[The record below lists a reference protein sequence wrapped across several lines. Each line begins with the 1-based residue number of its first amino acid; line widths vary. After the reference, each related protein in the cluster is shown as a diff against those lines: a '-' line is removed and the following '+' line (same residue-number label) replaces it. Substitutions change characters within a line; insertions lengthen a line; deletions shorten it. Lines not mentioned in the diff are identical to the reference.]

1 MCRVFGTLLRPLAIE
16 EVFFQKKGGK
26 LLARS
31 SQEILSLLSEI
42 LTQQGY
48 HTPVMLWGPPGVGK
62 SQIVAQVA
70 ENHGAVIVD
79 IRLSQMEPSDLR
91 GIPFK
96 NGQKVEWAIPAM
108 LPDVAVHGEAP
119 VYRSGTKS

>member
-1 MCRVFGTLLRPLAIE
+1 MRPA
-16 EVFFQKKGGK
+16 K
-26 LLARS
+26 LLS
-31 SQEILSLLSEI
+31 VLNLEFISTE
-42 LTQQGY
+42 TGH

-70 ENHGAVIVD
+70 EKNDIPVID

-96 NGQKVEWAIPAM
+96 MVI
-108 LPDVAVHGEAP
+108 
-119 VYRSGTKS
+119 R